1 MPSDDLQQAPVIDP
15 EDRPVSSR
23 SRVPRRRSLL
33 ARLLPVM
40 IVVVALGGFAG
51 LVGYYYM
58 AEAPNGAAP
67 LIKADL
73 QPFKIKPDN
82 PGGMDVPDQDKAI
95 YDRMGRVDQ
104 SSVPPPNTE
113 RLLPPPEAPVPRPA
127 AAVTPPANAVTA
139 APAPPLPGP
148 TPSSTVPPPP
158 AAAPATPTTTPN
170 ANPNLGGPVLGVPQS
185 PRSTTLAAAPP
196 GAPAGTTAPSASPP
210 PAAAGTTP
218 PKPAPATP
226 AAKPAAPA
234 PTQSAAVAPRP
245 EPAPSAGGG
254 PLLRAA
260 IASLRTEA
268 EAKRE
273 WERQRRLYG
282 DALAGV
288 TPSYASVD
296 LASKGVYWRIY
307 IGPPESS
314 AEARARCA
322 ALKEKK
328 VDCFVA
334 RP

>member
-1 MPSDDLQQAPVIDP
+1 MPSDDLQQSPVVDP
-15 EDRPVSSR
+15 EDRPVASR

-58 AEAPNGAAP
+58 ADGPNGAAP

-73 QPFKIKPDN
+73 QPFKVKPDN

-95 YDRMGRVDQ
+95 FDRMGRVDQ

-113 RLLPPPEAPVPRPA
+113 RLLPPPETPVPRPTLAQNTA
-127 AAVTPPANAVTA
+127 AAVTPPPPPA
-139 APAPPLPGP
+139 APAA
-148 TPSSTVPPPP
+148 TPAVAPPPP
-158 AAAPATPTTTPN
+158 AGPAPASTPSPATSSA
-170 ANPNLGGPVLGVPQS
+170 ANPNVGSPVLGVPQT
-185 PRSTTLAAAPP
+185 PRSPTLAAAPP
-196 GAPAGTTAPSASPP
+196 GAPAGTTAP
-210 PAAAGTTP
+210 PAAAPTP
-218 PKPAPATP
+218 
-226 AAKPAAPA
+226 AKPATTTAPA
-234 PTQSAAVAPRP
+234 VKPAASVPTQTAAVAPRP
-245 EPAPSAGGG
+245 EPASAAGG

-260 IASLRTEA
+260 IASLRTEP

-273 WERQRRLYG
+273 WERQRRLYP
-282 DALAGV
+282 DALSGV
-288 TPSYASVD
+288 SPSYASVD
-296 LASKGVYWRIY
+296 LGGKGVYWRIY

>member
-1 MPSDDLQQAPVIDP
+1 MPSDDLQQAPVVDP
-15 EDRPVSSR
+15 EDRPVASR
-23 SRVPRRRSLL
+23 SRMPRRRSLL

-58 AEAPNGAAP
+58 AEGPNGAAP

-73 QPFKIKPDN
+73 QPFKVKPDN

-127 AAVTPPANAVTA
+127 AAVA
-139 APAPPLPGP
+139 
-148 TPSSTVPPPP
+148 PPP
-158 AAAPATPTTTPN
+158 APAVPPSPSAAAPSPASPAPASSPGAVVPN
-170 ANPNLGGPVLGVPQS
+170 GPNPNVANPNLGGPVLGVPQS
-185 PRSTTLAAAPP
+185 PRSTTLATAPP
-196 GAPAGTTAPSASPP
+196 GAPAGTPPPP
-210 PAAAGTTP
+210 PAAAAP
-218 PKPAPATP
+218 PKPAPT
-226 AAKPAAPA
+226 AAPVTKPAAPA
-234 PTQSAAVAPRP
+234 PMQTAAAAP
-245 EPAPSAGGG
+245 PSSGG

-260 IASLRTEA
+260 IASLRTEP

-273 WERQRRLYG
+273 WERQRRLYP
-282 DALAGV
+282 DALSGV

-296 LASKGVYWRIY
+296 LGGKGVYWRIY
-307 IGPPESS
+307 IGPPETS

>member
-1 MPSDDLQQAPVIDP
+1 MPSDDPPQAPVIDP
-15 EDRPVSSR
+15 EDRPLASR
-23 SRVPRRRSLL
+23 PRGRVRRSLL

-58 AEAPNGAAP
+58 ADGPNGAAP

-113 RLLPPPEAPVPRPA
+113 RLLPPPETPVPRPA
-127 AAVTPPANAVTA
+127 AAVTPPAAPVAPNPVAGA
-139 APAPPLPGP
+139 PNPPPPGPGAPAP
-148 TPSSTVPPPP
+148 TPSSNPNVGGPVLGMPQSPRTTTLATVPPGGPAPAASPPPP
-158 AAAPATPTTTPN
+158 AAAPPKSAP
-170 ANPNLGGPVLGVPQS
+170 
-185 PRSTTLAAAPP
+185 AAP
-196 GAPAGTTAPSASPP
+196 ASA
-210 PAAAGTTP
+210 
-218 PKPAPATP
+218 P
-226 AAKPAAPA
+226 AAKPA
-234 PTQSAAVAPRP
+234 PTKTAAVAPRP
-245 EPAPSAGGG
+245 EAAPPASGG

-268 EAKRE
+268 DARRE
-273 WERQRRLYG
+273 WERQRRLYPE
-282 DALAGV
+282 ALAGV

-296 LASKGVYWRIY
+296 LGGKGVYWRIY
-307 IGPPESS
+307 IGPAESS
-314 AEARARCA
+314 AEARGRCEK
-322 ALKEKK
+322 LKEKK
-328 VDCFVA
+328 VECFVA

>member
-1 MPSDDLQQAPVIDP
+1 MPSDDLQPSPVVDP
-15 EDRPVSSR
+15 EDRPVASR
-23 SRVPRRRSLL
+23 SRVRGRRSLL

-58 AEAPNGAAP
+58 AEGPNGAAP

-73 QPFKIKPDN
+73 QPFKVKPDN

-95 YDRMGRVDQ
+95 FDRMGRVDQ

-113 RLLPPPEAPVPRPA
+113 RLLPPPETPVPRPTVAQNTA
-127 AAVTPPANAVTA
+127 AAVTPPPPVPPTTPAIAPQPA
-139 APAPPLPGP
+139 SPAPA
-148 TPSSTVPPPP
+148 ST
-158 AAAPATPTTTPN
+158 ASPATSSAP
-170 ANPNLGGPVLGVPQS
+170 NPNVGGPVLGVPQT
-185 PRSTTLAAAPP
+185 PRSPTLAAAPP
-196 GAPAGTTAPSASPP
+196 GAPAGTTAP
-210 PAAAGTTP
+210 PAAASTT
-218 PKPAPATP
+218 PKPATTTAPAV
-226 AAKPAAPA
+226 KPAASA
-234 PTQSAAVAPRP
+234 STQAAAVPPRP
-245 EPAPSAGGG
+245 EPAPAAAGG

-260 IASLRTEA
+260 IASLRTEP

-273 WERQRRLYG
+273 WERQRRLYP
-282 DALAGV
+282 DALSNV
-288 TPSYASVD
+288 SPSYASVD
-296 LASKGVYWRIY
+296 LGGKGVYWRIY

-322 ALKEKK
+322 VLKEKK

>member
-1 MPSDDLQQAPVIDP
+1 MPSDDLNQAPIVDP

-23 SRVPRRRSLL
+23 TRVRRPRSLL

-58 AEAPNGAAP
+58 AEGPNGAAP

-113 RLLPPPEAPVPRPA
+113 RLLPPPETPVPRPA

-139 APAPPLPGP
+139 APAPQLPD
-148 TPSSTVPPPP
+148 TKIAPPP
-158 AAAPATPTTTPN
+158 AAAPAAPSTNPPST
-170 ANPNLGGPVLGVPQS
+170 NPNVGGPVLGVPQS

-196 GAPAGTTAPSASPP
+196 GAPASTTPPPASPP
-210 PAAAGTTP
+210 AGVSTQAKPAQTAQAAKPTA
-218 PKPAPATP
+218 PAPAQT
-226 AAKPAAPA
+226 
-234 PTQSAAVAPRP
+234 AAVAPRP

-254 PLLRAA
+254 PLWRAA
-260 IASLRTEA
+260 IASLRTDA

-273 WERQRRLYG
+273 WERQRRIYG
-282 DALAGV
+282 DALADV

-296 LASKGVYWRIY
+296 LGSKGIYWRIY
-307 IGPPESS
+307 IGPAESGT
-314 AEARARCA
+314 EARARCA